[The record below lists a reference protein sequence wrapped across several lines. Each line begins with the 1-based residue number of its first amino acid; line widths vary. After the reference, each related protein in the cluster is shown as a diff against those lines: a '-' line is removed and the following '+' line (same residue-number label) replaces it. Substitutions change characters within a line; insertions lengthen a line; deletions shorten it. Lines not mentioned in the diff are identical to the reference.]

1 MKIFLDIVSVSP
13 IEIAADMFSLFAP
26 WLLGGIIVIG
36 TAILI
41 AKAVKRK
48 K

>member
-13 IEIAADMFSLFAP
+13 IEIAADMFSLLAP
-26 WLLGGIIVIG
+26 WLIGGAVVIAG
-36 TAILI
+36 AILI

>member
-26 WLLGGIIVIG
+26 WILGGAVVIG
-36 TAILI
+36 AVILI

>member
-26 WLLGGIIVIG
+26 WLLGGAVAVCA
-36 TAILI
+36 AILI
-41 AKAVKRK
+41 AKTVKRK